1 MINFQIDYAE
11 GAHPT
16 IMSALMQTNM
26 LQTPGYGTDYYCHQ
40 AKEYIQTYLNPT
52 KCDIHFLMGGTQTNL
67 TFISHVLRPYEA
79 VLSPSTGHIAFNE
92 TGSIEA
98 TGHKV
103 IEIPSI
109 DGKVTLEALQK
120 IVAAHNTVH
129 MLKPKLL
136 YLSNPTELG
145 TLYSKQELE
154 RLSHFCQ
161 DHQLYLY
168 LDGARLASALTAPS
182 NTLQLS
188 DYAHLTDAFYIGGT
202 KNGALFGEALV
213 ISNPLLQDC
222 FRFSMKQK
230 GALLAKGRLLG
241 IQFAELFQNQLYF
254 KIGQEANSMAQLL
267 KEGLSTLNF
276 PFLVDSDT
284 NQLFPIFPN
293 SLIDYLH
300 QRFTFLVWDTY
311 DESHS
316 IIRLI
321 TSFSTT
327 RQDIYEFLSSI
338 IQFQEKDALQ
348 R

>member
-1 MINFQIDYAE
+1 
-11 GAHPT
+11 
-16 IMSALMQTNM
+16 
-26 LQTPGYGTDYYCHQ
+26 
-40 AKEYIQTYLNPT
+40 
-52 KCDIHFLMGGTQTNL
+52 
-67 TFISHVLRPYEA
+67 
-79 VLSPSTGHIAFNE
+79 
-92 TGSIEA
+92 
-98 TGHKV
+98 
-103 IEIPSI
+103 
-109 DGKVTLEALQK
+109 
-120 IVAAHNTVH
+120 
-129 MLKPKLL
+129 
-136 YLSNPTELG
+136 
-145 TLYSKQELE
+145 
-154 RLSHFCQ
+154 
-161 DHQLYLY
+161 
-168 LDGARLASALTAPS
+168 
-182 NTLQLS
+182 
-188 DYAHLTDAFYIGGT
+188 
-202 KNGALFGEALV
+202 
-213 ISNPLLQDC
+213 
-222 FRFSMKQK
+222 MKQK
-230 GALLAKGRLLG
+230 GALSAKGRLLG

>member
-16 IMSALMQTNM
+16 IMNVLMKTNT
-26 LQTPGYGTDYYCHQ
+26 LQTAGYGTDFYCQQ
-40 AKEYIQTYLNPT
+40 AKEYIQTYLDPT
-52 KCDIHFLMGGTQTNL
+52 PCDIHFLVGGTQTNL
-67 TFISHVLRPYEA
+67 TFISHALRPYEA
-79 VLSPSTGHIAFNE
+79 VISPSTGHIAFNE
-92 TGSIEA
+92 TGAIEA

-103 IEIPSI
+103 IEIQGV
-109 DGKVTLEALQK
+109 DGKVTLDALQK
-120 IVAAHNTVH
+120 VFASHHTVH

-154 RLSHFCQ
+154 KLSNFCQ
-161 DHQLYLY
+161 EHQIYLY
-168 LDGARLASALTAPS
+168 LDGARLGSALTASS
-182 NTLQLS
+182 NSLQLS
-188 DYAHLTDAFYIGGT
+188 DYARLTDAFYIGGT

-241 IQFAELFQNQLYF
+241 IQFSELFQNQLYF
-254 KIGQEANSMAQLL
+254 KIGQEANNMAHLL
-267 KEGLSTLNF
+267 KEGLTTLDF
-276 PFLVDSDT
+276 PFYVNTDT

-293 SLIDYLH
+293 SLIDYLQ
-300 QRFTFLVWDTY
+300 QRFTFLVWDSYT
-311 DESHS
+311 DSHS
-316 IIRLI
+316 IIRLV